1 VKCSCCCAE
10 AEAEKRKKK
19 QQKKKKS
26 TFFMDC
32 RPVGPNEAKNPAGRT
47 CRRQKKIQRHE
58 TPQKKVEMDMA
69 TTMTKHS
76 G

>member
-1 VKCSCCCAE
+1 VLLLLCRS
-10 AEAEKRKKK
+10 RKKK
-19 QQKKKKS
+19 AAKKKKAHFLWIADRLDQ
-26 TFFMDC
+26 TKQNFL
-32 RPVGPNEAKNPAGRT
+32 PAGRT